1 MYSAQVCDAA
11 MRQLSRRRS
20 KALATADARRY
31 ELFARVPR
39 FKEIENELSAQG
51 AQLGK
56 MALSGGSFAQ
66 RLQAMQQRNLA
77 LQKEQEDM
85 LRQLGLPANY
95 LEPPY
100 YCPLCEDTGYVE
112 GKRCQCLSSL
122 LRVEASKALPAPD
135 HLSDYSFD
143 AFKLDYYPA
152 QGEGAV
158 SPRQQMQAVLNKCRV
173 FAESFPCGGES
184 LLFLGRTGL
193 GKTHLSLAIANEVA
207 KTGAAVAY
215 ASAQDLVDRAER
227 AKFGRD
233 GGGDAEF
240 VQGALTCDLLVLDDL
255 GTEFPSQMAAAT
267 LFQVINTRLLE
278 RRSTIISTN
287 LGFSAIA
294 TRYGDQIAS
303 RINGGFEPLLCVG
316 KDIRQLRRR
325 RAME

>member
-20 KALATADARRY
+20 EALATADARRY

-56 MALSGGSFAQ
+56 IALSGGSFAQ
-66 RLQAMQQRNLA
+66 QLQAMQQRNLA

-207 KTGAAVAY
+207 KSGAAVAY
-215 ASAQDLVDRAER
+215 ASVQDLVDRAER

-233 GGGDAEF
+233 SGGDAEF

-287 LGFSAIA
+287 LSPQELQD
-294 TRYGDQIAS
+294 RYSERLAS
-303 RINGGFEPLLCVG
+303 RILCSYSALPFAG
-316 KDIRQLRRR
+316 NDIRLRK
-325 RAME
+325 AMQ